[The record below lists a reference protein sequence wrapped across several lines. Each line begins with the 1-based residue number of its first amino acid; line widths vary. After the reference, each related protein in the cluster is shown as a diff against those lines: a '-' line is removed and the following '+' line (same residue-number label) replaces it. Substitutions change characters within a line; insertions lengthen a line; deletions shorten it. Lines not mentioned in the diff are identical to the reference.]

1 MALKPAAIKNWWRY
15 QFRKI
20 FRPRTINNGGLKIYL
35 GDQAGSS
42 YARSIYRDTHEAEER
57 AIVLSNLE
65 PDDTVLECGAGMGV
79 VTTLCCQQI
88 GCDRVHAFEANAK
101 LEPALRRTF
110 ALNQVSPHLEM
121 KMVSLDGGEQEFFAA
136 DRFVVS
142 SRYANSARY
151 QGEQQKLDSV
161 PIQRLIDDLQPSF
174 LIMDIEG
181 AEVDLASEG
190 LNLRSL
196 KKLCIEMHPHIV
208 GDEAITQLIANLFRQ
223 GFLLRMTESRDD
235 VLFFSRAA

>member
-15 QFRKI
+15 QFRKL
-20 FRPRTINNGGLKIYL
+20 FRPRTVTNGGLKIHL
-35 GDQAGSS
+35 GDQARSS

-57 AIVLSNLE
+57 AIVIRNLE

-88 GCDRVHAFEANAK
+88 GSDRVHAYEANAK
-101 LEPALRRTF
+101 LEPVLRQTF
-110 ALNQVSPHLEM
+110 ALNHVSPHLEM
-121 KMVSLDGGEQEFFAA
+121 KMVSLDGGKQVFFAA

-142 SRYANSARY
+142 SRYDNSDQYA
-151 QGEQQKLDSV
+151 GERQKLDSV
-161 PIQRLIDDLQPSF
+161 PIQKLIDDLQPSF

-181 AEVDLASEG
+181 AEVDLAAEG
-190 LNLRSL
+190 LDLSPL
-196 KKLCIEMHPHIV
+196 QKLCIEMHPRIV
-208 GDEAITQLIANLFRQ
+208 GDEATTQLISNLIRQ
-223 GFLLRMTESRDD
+223 GFTLRLSECQDD

>member
-1 MALKPAAIKNWWRY
+1 MAFKAATIRNWTRY

-20 FRPRTINNGGLKIYL
+20 FRPRTVNNSGLKIYL
-35 GDQAGSS
+35 GDQASSS

-57 AIVLSNLE
+57 AIVERNLE
-65 PDDTVLECGAGMGV
+65 SNDTVLECGAGMGV

-88 GCDRVHAFEANAK
+88 GSDRVYAYEANSK
-101 LEPALRRTF
+101 LEPVLRQTF

-121 KMVSLDGGEQEFFAA
+121 KMVSLDGGKQDFFAA

-142 SRYANSARY
+142 SRYDNSDQYA
-151 QGEQQKLDSV
+151 GEQQKLDSV
-161 PIQRLIDDLQPSF
+161 SIQKLIDDLEPSF

-190 LNLRSL
+190 LNLCSL

-208 GDEAITQLIANLFRQ
+208 GDEAITRLISNLIRQ
-223 GFLLRMTESRDD
+223 GFTLRLTECRND

>member
-1 MALKPAAIKNWWRY
+1 MAFKPAAIKNWWRY

-20 FRPRTINNGGLKIYL
+20 FRPRTVTNGGLKIFL
-35 GDQAGSS
+35 GDQAGTS

-57 AIVLSNLE
+57 AIVDRNLE

-79 VTTLCCQQI
+79 VTTLCCQKI
-88 GCDRVHAFEANAK
+88 GSDRVHAYEANAK
-101 LEPALRRTF
+101 LEPTLRRTF
-110 ALNQVSPHLEM
+110 ALNQVTPHLEM
-121 KMVSLDGGEQEFFAA
+121 KMVSLDGGEQDFFAA

-142 SRYANSARY
+142 SRYDNSDQY
-151 QGEQQKLDSV
+151 EGEQQRLDSV
-161 PIQRLIDDLQPSF
+161 SIQKLIDDLQPSF

-181 AEVDLASEG
+181 AEVDLASES
-190 LNLRSL
+190 LNLHSL

-208 GDEAITQLIANLFRQ
+208 GDEAITGLILNLIRQ
-223 GFLLRMTESRDD
+223 GFTLHMTESRDD